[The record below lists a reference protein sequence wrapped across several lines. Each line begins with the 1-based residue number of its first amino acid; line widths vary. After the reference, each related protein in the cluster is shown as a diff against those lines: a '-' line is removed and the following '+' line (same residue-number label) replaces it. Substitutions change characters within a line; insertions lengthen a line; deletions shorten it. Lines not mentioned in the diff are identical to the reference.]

1 MLKHEQER
9 ACEREGGTERGGEK
23 KAILQDQHSLSM
35 LMGLIRDLMIYRT
48 RNQVSSL
55 SALQNIFRK
64 HK

>member
-35 LMGLIRDLMIYRT
+35 LMGLIKRSDDLQDKEPGLII
-48 RNQVSSL
+48 VCL
-55 SALQNIFRK
+55 AK
-64 HK
+64 HFQEA